1 MSGNRF
7 ITLMLCDE
15 NRLTG
20 NRRCDILNL
29 VKHKDTS
36 LLSVGIY
43 IDIKGGTHIDIKAQL
58 TVGCAFLRLR
68 SKYKEKVL

>member
-1 MSGNRF
+1 
-7 ITLMLCDE
+7 MLCDK

-20 NRRCDILNL
+20 NRRCDTLKT
-29 VKHKDTS
+29 VKRKDTS

-58 TVGCAFLRLR
+58 AEGCAFLHLRL
-68 SKYKEKVL
+68 KYKEKVL